1 MLASLSR
8 RAAAASCSSASSTGS
23 LIARP
28 HVRWTYLPGQVP
40 YERAL
45 LLQESLVQ
53 ARLSA
58 KAALAANDAADW
70 SPDHVASLERVAHT
84 DLLLLLQHT
93 PVFTAGRREKD
104 PQQLESEGARLRA
117 IGADYVHAMRGGQT
131 TYHGPGQLVGYS
143 LMDLGAAQVSPV
155 NRSDSRAGPPTD
167 RLPTAQLSTRCY
179 VDRLERFLE
188 ALTLSL
194 DVPVHP
200 LEHTGVFTS
209 ATTKIGSIG
218 IHIRRRIS
226 LHGFSLNVEQQTK
239 AWFDQIV
246 ACGLADVQSTNVQ
259 AELRKLGK
267 LDAEDKG
274 DEPRVLDVVPKAVE
288 LFGERYGREM
298 RQLKQDD
305 EFVEARRMIEDGVE
319 GRLPPLEKTLL
330 GV

>member
-143 LMDLGAAQVSPV
+143 LMDLGA
-155 NRSDSRAGPPTD
+155 
-167 RLPTAQLSTRCY
+167 AQLSTRCY